1 MFDFGPVMID
11 HEMPMDEEPMG
22 ELDILDGL
30 RAMSM
35 FKRDPGPLK
44 PSDLN
49 QEVKHA
55 LAENPH
61 CIQMMVDEGFF
72 DDSLIR
78 ELEQM
83 MHDSPSHKM
92 MMHKMI
98 DPGTIIA
105 VQGVVIPGADMMSE
119 TGGPKKGKKKKRN
132 IPTNPK
138 LYARVKAEAKRK
150 FKVYPSAYANG
161 WLVREYKKRGGGYR
175 KG

>member
-1 MFDFGPVMID
+1 MFDFGPVVID
-11 HEMPMDEEPMG
+11 HGMPMDGEPMG

-44 PSDLN
+44 PTDLN
-49 QEVKHA
+49 QEVKYA

-61 CIQMMVDEGFF
+61 CLDMLYQEGFL
-72 DDSLIR
+72 DDSLVR
-78 ELEQM
+78 EMEQM
-83 MHDSPSHKM
+83 IEDSVSAAAAMPQM
-92 MMHKMI
+92 TQ
-98 DPGTIIA
+98 PGVIVMT
-105 VQGVVIPGADMMSE
+105 QGVYGEEI
-119 TGGPKKGKKKKRN
+119 GGPKKGKKKKKGN

-150 FKVYPSAYANG
+150 FDVYPSAYANA
-161 WLVREYKKRGGGYR
+161 WLVKTYKKRGGGYR